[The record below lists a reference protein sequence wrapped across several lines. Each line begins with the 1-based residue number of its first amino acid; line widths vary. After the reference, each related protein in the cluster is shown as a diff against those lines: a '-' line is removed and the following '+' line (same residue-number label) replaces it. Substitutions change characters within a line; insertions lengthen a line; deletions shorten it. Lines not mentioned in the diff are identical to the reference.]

1 LHPHTLLWRQ
11 PKGGTPIDRQ
21 GKQTQDKLSF
31 SQLGTNCD
39 AMNGVK
45 KKRQTV

>member
-1 LHPHTLLWRQ
+1 MAAAKRRHS
-11 PKGGTPIDRQ
+11 IDRQ